1 MTESIAP
8 TTFFREIDRNRR
20 DSWLLVGAVI
30 VVLGVLGGVI
40 GYATGYGWA
49 GVVVAVVVA
58 MVMSIG
64 SYFAGDGLVL
74 ASSDA
79 KAVDVA
85 NPPDQYKQ
93 LVNVVTEMSIAA
105 GTPMPKVYVI
115 DDTAPNAFA
124 TGRDPQHASIAAT
137 TGLLQK
143 MDREE
148 LQGVIGHEMSHVRN
162 FDIRFAL
169 LVGVLVGSI
178 ALISDWFLRY
188 TFWFGGGRRSNSDN
202 DRGGGGLQAILFIVA
217 IILAVIAPI
226 IGRIVQLAV
235 SRRREELADVSSVDL
250 TRNPVGLA
258 RALRTISDDPEVLEV
273 ANRATQH
280 LYIVNPIK
288 SFEERS
294 KSMWDT
300 HPPIAERIR
309 ILERISGQ
317 MGMAFPPALDQ
328 PGPNG

>member
-8 TTFFREIDRNRR
+8 TTFFHEIDRNRR

-49 GVVVAVVVA
+49 GVVVAVVLA
-58 MVMSIG
+58 LVMSIG

-74 ASSDA
+74 ASSGA
-79 KAVDVA
+79 KEVPVA

-93 LVNVVTEMSIAA
+93 FVNVVTEMSLAA
-105 GTPMPKVYVI
+105 GIPMPKVYVI

-137 TGLLQK
+137 TGLLEK

-162 FDIRFAL
+162 LDIRFAL

-178 ALISDWFLRY
+178 ALISDWFLRF
-188 TFWFGGGRRSNSDN
+188 TFWGGGRDRDDD
-202 DRGGGGLQAILFIVA
+202 DRGGGGLQALLFI
-217 IILAVIAPI
+217 LA
-226 IGRIVQLAV
+226 
-235 SRRREELADVSSVDL
+235 
-250 TRNPVGLA
+250 
-258 RALRTISDDPEVLEV
+258 
-273 ANRATQH
+273 
-280 LYIVNPIK
+280 
-288 SFEERS
+288 
-294 KSMWDT
+294 
-300 HPPIAERIR
+300 
-309 ILERISGQ
+309 
-317 MGMAFPPALDQ
+317 
-328 PGPNG
+328 

>member
-1 MTESIAP
+1 MTESTAP

-20 DSWLLVGAVI
+20 NSWLLVGVVI
-30 VVLGVLGGVI
+30 VVLGLLGGAI
-40 GYATGYGWA
+40 GYATGFGWA
-49 GVVVAVVVA
+49 GVVIAVIVAVA
-58 MVMSIG
+58 MSIG

-74 ASSDA
+74 ASSGA
-79 KAVDVA
+79 KEVPVG

-93 LVNVVTEMSIAA
+93 LVDVVTEMSLA
-105 GTPMPKVYVI
+105 GGVPMPKVYVI

-137 TGLLQK
+137 TGLLEK

-162 FDIRFAL
+162 LDIRFAL

-178 ALISDWFLRY
+178 ALISDWFLRF
-188 TFWFGGGRRSNSDN
+188 TFWGGGRNRDDD
-202 DRGGGGLQAILFIVA
+202 DRGGGGLQALLFILALVLA
-217 IILAVIAPI
+217 IIAPL
-226 IGRIVQLAV
+226 IGRFVQLAV
-235 SRRREELADVSSVDL
+235 SRSREELADVSSVDL

-309 ILERISGQ
+309 ILQRIAGQ
-317 MGMAFPPALDQ
+317 MGVSFPSLDQ
-328 PGPNG
+328 PGAKG

>member
-1 MTESIAP
+1 MTESTAP

-20 DSWLLVGAVI
+20 NSWLLVGVVI
-30 VVLGVLGGVI
+30 VVLGLLGGVI
-40 GYATGYGWA
+40 GYATGFGWA
-49 GVVVAVVVA
+49 GVVIAVIVAVA
-58 MVMSIG
+58 MSIG

-74 ASSDA
+74 ASSGA
-79 KAVDVA
+79 KEVPVG

-93 LVNVVTEMSIAA
+93 LVNVVTEMSLA
-105 GTPMPKVYVI
+105 GGVPMPKVYVI

-137 TGLLQK
+137 TGLLEK

-162 FDIRFAL
+162 LDIRFAL

-178 ALISDWFLRY
+178 ALISDWFLRF
-188 TFWFGGGRRSNSDN
+188 TFWGGGRNRDDD
-202 DRGGGGLQAILFIVA
+202 DRGGGGLQALLFILALVLA
-217 IILAVIAPI
+217 IIAPL
-226 IGRIVQLAV
+226 IGRFVQLAV
-235 SRRREELADVSSVDL
+235 SRSREELADVSSVDL

-309 ILERISGQ
+309 ILEGIAGQ
-317 MGMAFPPALDQ
+317 MGVSFPPALDR
-328 PGPNG
+328 PGANG